1 MARLGRSVRRHPI
14 LVAAAF
20 LFVAAAAAGTWL
32 YLSTFRVEAAVV
44 YYGVPDAPRLEVHR
58 PGQVVYRIDATRSE
72 VSYRVEERLA
82 GSTHHATGTTKGV
95 AGDIRV
101 DHRDPSRTRV
111 GDVVVNVEQL
121 TSDQTLR
128 DERLRTGYLDSDR
141 FPLATLHTASIE
153 GLPAEVVEGEAY
165 RVRLRGD
172 LTVRDVTKP
181 VEIAGRVTLDGDE
194 LTIDAHTTVLLSDYG
209 IGPIRMTGFVE
220 TGDEAE
226 LSFDLVAVDAT
237 ELPDPAEVATAP
249 AADEQTADLAAAP
262 SFAGEV
268 QPVLE
273 QSCAS
278 CHQEGEAGAHAW
290 QLETAGDAQAVAP
303 GLALAVRSRYMP
315 PWPASNRSVAFDHS
329 ARLTREQIEVIGA
342 WADAGAPLDVDA
354 TEPVEPPAEH
364 RLHPRPDAELRSAEG
379 YVGSTDLPNDY
390 RCFVMDPQ
398 LEEPA
403 AVTAYEFVPDQAEV
417 VHHALIYKL
426 AGDALADVEAL
437 DAADPGPGYQCF
449 GGVGASSGT
458 AGGPRLTMGWAPG
471 QPASFL
477 PDGVAMPLEPGEFYV
492 TQIHYH
498 FGHEAPPDRSTL
510 VLQLDRDHP
519 ERYDAAEVTT
529 YLAPAEIPCGPTES
543 GPLCDRDAALAQL
556 DEEYGGGARRI
567 ADGLHFECGTTVEEL
582 SALDADGIARTACDH
597 PVRRTGE
604 ILSVLGHEHELGH
617 SFRMTLNPGTP
628 DEQVLLDIPRWDFD
642 WQFNYRP
649 SDRIVLEEGDVI
661 RVECSWDR
669 NLVNPASEPRYVTWA
684 EGTEDEMCYS
694 TVVTITPA
702 EERADAGDEV
712 AVD

>member
-1 MARLGRSVRRHPI
+1 MARLGRSVRRHPL
-14 LVAAAF
+14 LVTGAF
-20 LFVAAAAAGTWL
+20 LFLAAAAAGTWI

-44 YYGVPDAPRLEVHR
+44 YYGVPDAPGLEVNR
-58 PGQVVYRIDATRSE
+58 PGEVVYRIDATRSE

-82 GSTHHATGTTKGV
+82 GATHHATGITKGI
-95 AGDIRV
+95 AGDIRI
-101 DHRDPSRTRV
+101 DHRHPARTRV

-128 DERLRTGYLDSDR
+128 DERLRTGYLESDR
-141 FPLATLHTASIE
+141 FPLATLHTTSIE
-153 GLPAEVVEGEAY
+153 GLPDEVADGEEY
-165 RVRLRGD
+165 TVRLRGD
-172 LTVRDVTKP
+172 LTVRDLTKP
-181 VEIAGRVTLDGDE
+181 VTVGARVTLDGDE
-194 LTIDAHTTVLLSDYG
+194 LAITAHTTVLLSDYG
-209 IGPIRMTGFVE
+209 VGPIRMTGFVE
-220 TGDEAE
+220 SGDEAE
-226 LSFDLVAVDAT
+226 LTFDLVAVDAT
-237 ELPDPAEVATAP
+237 ELPDPAAVATAP
-249 AADEQTADLAAAP
+249 VADEATTDPADAP
-262 SFAGEV
+262 SFADEV
-268 QPVLE
+268 QPILE

-315 PWPASNRSVAFDHS
+315 PWPASNRSVPFDHS
-329 ARLTREQIEVIGA
+329 ARLTRDQIEAIGA
-342 WADAGAPLDVDA
+342 WADAGAPLDVEA
-354 TEPVEPPAEH
+354 TAPVEPPAEH
-364 RLHPRPDAELRSAEG
+364 RLHPRADAELRSDTG

-390 RCFVMDPQ
+390 RCIVMDPE
-398 LEEPA
+398 LDEPT

-417 VHHALIYKL
+417 VHHALVYKL
-426 AGDALADVEAL
+426 PGDALPDVEAL
-437 DAADPGPGYQCF
+437 DEADPGPGYQCF
-449 GGVGASSGT
+449 GGVGASSAT
-458 AGGPRLTMGWAPG
+458 EGGPRLVMGWAPG

-543 GPLCDRDAALAQL
+543 GPLCDRDAALDQL
-556 DEEYGGGARRI
+556 DEEYGGARRI

-582 SALDADGIARTACDH
+582 SVLDADGIARTSCDH

-617 SFRMTLNPGTP
+617 SFRMTLNPDTD

-661 RVECSWDR
+661 RIECSWDR

-694 TVVTITPA
+694 TVVTVAPP
-702 EERADAGDEV
+702 EDDPPDGDAV

>member
-1 MARLGRSVRRHPI
+1 MARLGRSVRRHPV
-14 LVAAAF
+14 LVAGAF
-20 LFVAAAAAGTWL
+20 LFVAAVAAGTWV
-32 YLSTFRVEAAVV
+32 YLSMFRVEAAVV
-44 YYGVPDAPRLEVHR
+44 YYGVPDAPRLEVNR
-58 PGQVVYRIDATRSE
+58 PGQVVYRIDPNRSE

-82 GSTHHATGTTKGV
+82 GTTHHATGTTKGV

-121 TSDQTLR
+121 RSDQTLR
-128 DERLRTGYLDSDR
+128 DERLRTGYLESDR
-141 FPLATLHTASIE
+141 FPLATLHTTAVE
-153 GLPAEVVEGEAY
+153 GLPDEITEGEEYA
-165 RVRLRGD
+165 VRLRGD
-172 LTVRDVTKP
+172 LTARDVTEP
-181 VEIAGRVTLDGDE
+181 VTVRARVTLDGDE
-194 LTIDAHTTVLLSDYG
+194 LAIRGRTTVLLSDYG
-209 IGPIRMTGFVE
+209 VGPIRMTGFVE

-226 LSFDLVAVDAT
+226 LRLDLVAVDAT
-237 ELPDPAEVATAP
+237 ELPDPAEVASAP
-249 AADEQTADLAAAP
+249 AASEAAGDPADAP

-290 QLETAGDAQAVAP
+290 QLETAGDAQSVAP

-315 PWPASNRSVAFDHS
+315 PWPASRRSVEFDHT
-329 ARLTREQIEVIGA
+329 ARLSREEIEAIGA
-342 WADAGAPLDVDA
+342 WADAGAPLDVEA
-354 TEPVEPPAEH
+354 TAPVEPPAER
-364 RLHPRPDAELRSAEG
+364 RLHPRPDAELRSEEG

-398 LEEPA
+398 LDEPA

-417 VHHALIYKL
+417 VHHALTYRL

-449 GGVGASSGT
+449 GGVGASSAT
-458 AGGPRLTMGWAPG
+458 AGGPKLVMGWAPG

-510 VLQLDRDHP
+510 VLQLDRTRP

-543 GPLCDRDAALAQL
+543 GPLCDRDAALDAL
-556 DEEYGGGARRI
+556 DAEYGGARRI

-582 SALDADGIARTACDH
+582 SVLDADGIARTSCDH
-597 PVRRTGE
+597 GVRRTGE
-604 ILSVLGHEHELGH
+604 ILSVLGHEHEIGH

-628 DEQVLLDIPRWDFD
+628 DERVLLDIPRWDFD

-649 SDRIVLEEGDVI
+649 SERIVLDEDDVI

-669 NLVNPASEPRYVTWA
+669 DLVDPAAEPRYVTWA

-702 EERADAGDEV
+702 EERAQAGDEV
-712 AVD
+712 AVG